1 LNPANI
7 ILNYVHGPEF
17 QELSPSKVTVP
28 LNLDVISKLF
38 NLIKK
43 KKYKNQIK
51 DIKIVKLFDYLKIYM
66 HNFKIKTKNINHI
79 TTLYF
84 NLDSFLLFLLI
95 IINYVNNNSLSK
107 FKTKK
112 R

>member
-1 LNPANI
+1 
-7 ILNYVHGPEF
+7 
-17 QELSPSKVTVP
+17 
-28 LNLDVISKLF
+28 
-38 NLIKK
+38 
-43 KKYKNQIK
+43 
-51 DIKIVKLFDYLKIYM
+51 M
-66 HNFKIKTKNINHI
+66 HNFKIKTNNINHI